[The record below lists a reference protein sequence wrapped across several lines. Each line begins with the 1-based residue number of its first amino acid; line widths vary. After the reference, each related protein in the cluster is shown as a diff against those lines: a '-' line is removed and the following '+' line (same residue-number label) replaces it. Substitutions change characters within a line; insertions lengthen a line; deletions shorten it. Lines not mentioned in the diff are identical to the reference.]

1 MKIVIAGGTGF
12 IGKKLVGDLSSENE
26 VLVLTRGEAE
36 DKGKIKYLKW
46 NPYKQDINFLA
57 SAVSGCDAVINLAG
71 ESIANKRW
79 SRKEK
84 DLIIKSRI
92 ISTRYIV
99 DAIEKAEKKPKIL
112 VNSSAIGY
120 YKKNTNEEL
129 NESSGIGADFLSK
142 TCIMWENEAMKAAKF
157 GINVSIIRTGIVIGK
172 GGILERL
179 DKLVKKGFSAYEK
192 DQWLSWIDLQDLSE
206 MIRFIIYKNLK
217 GPFNAVSPN
226 PIQMSEF
233 FSVIAEIEHKKK
245 LIRVPSSFINL
256 LLGDMARLLLFPSQK
271 VVPKNAID
279 AGFLFRNTDIRKVLL
294 NYLKA

>member
-1 MKIVIAGGTGF
+1 MKIVIVGGTGF
-12 IGKKLVGDLSSENE
+12 VGKQLVSDLSNENE
-26 VLVLTRGEAE
+26 VLILTRGETKE
-36 DKGKIKYLKW
+36 DKKVKYLKW
-46 NPYKQDINFLA
+46 NPYEQDINFLA
-57 SAVSGCDAVINLAG
+57 GVISGYDAVINLAG

-84 DLIIKSRI
+84 DLILKSRI
-92 ISTRYIV
+92 ISTRYII
-99 DAIEKAEKKPKIL
+99 DAIEKAEERPKIL

-129 NESSGIGADFLSK
+129 NENSGVGTDFLSK

-157 GINVSIIRTGIVIGK
+157 RVNVSIIRTGIVIGK

-179 DKLVKKGFSAYEK
+179 DKLVKYGFSAYEK
-192 DQWLSWIDLQDLSE
+192 DQWLSWIDLQDLSD

-233 FSVIAEIEHKKK
+233 FSILAEIERKKR
-245 LIRVPSSFINL
+245 LINIPSSFINL
-256 LLGDMARLLLFPSQK
+256 LLGDMARLLVFSSQR

-279 AGFLFRNTDIRKVLL
+279 YGFSFKNTDIRKVLL
-294 NYLKA
+294 KYLKA

>member
-192 DQWLSWIDLQDLSE
+192 DQWLSWIDLHDLSA
-206 MIRFIIYKNLK
+206 MVRFIVYKNLK

-226 PIQMSEF
+226 PVQMSDL
-233 FSVIAEIEHKKK
+233 FSMLAEIEHKKM
-245 LIRVPSSFINL
+245 LIRIPGFMINL
-256 LLGDMARLLLFPSQK
+256 LLGEMGRLLIFSSQK
-271 VVPKNAID
+271 VIPKNAID
-279 AGFLFRNTDIRKVLL
+279 SGFSFEDTDLKTVLL
-294 NYLKA
+294 KYLKD